1 VAESRLPHIPGAV
14 PKAKK
19 GGGKAKEGAAPKEG
33 EGGWEVL
40 SKMTGADL
48 VGVWGEGGGLLDG
61 VAAMPLLVVAHMV
74 SEFLDSRPHLLC
86 IQPLLARPT
95 AWVGLLCHVSDDT
108 ATQASAAAGPEGPAA
123 WPLLTLLRSWCPP

>member
-1 VAESRLPHIPGAV
+1 MGCALLQARDPVRHQVFIVAESRLPHIPGAV

-48 VGVWGEGGGLLDG
+48 VGVWGEGGG
-61 VAAMPLLVVAHMV
+61 VAGWGCCHAA
-74 SEFLDSRPHLLC
+74 
-86 IQPLLARPT
+86 
-95 AWVGLLCHVSDDT
+95 VGCGTH
-108 ATQASAAAGPEGPAA
+108 GF
-123 WPLLTLLRSWCPP
+123 